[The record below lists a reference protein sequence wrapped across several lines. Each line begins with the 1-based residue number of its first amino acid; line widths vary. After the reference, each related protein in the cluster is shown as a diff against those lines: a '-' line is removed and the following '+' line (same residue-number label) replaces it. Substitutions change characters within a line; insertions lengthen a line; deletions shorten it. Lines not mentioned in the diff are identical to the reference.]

1 MQYINLDKL
10 KPALEGIEDFPVDVL
25 ENIMGLVEE
34 NEFQD
39 QSPEIEE
46 LKATIENLNTSH
58 ASELDSLKSDYES
71 RFRNAFFKGV
81 EPEGEAEA
89 VEDADEEADPEDI
102 TVEELLEEILGEEKH
117 EE

>member
-1 MQYINLDKL
+1 MKYINLDKL

-25 ENIMGLVEE
+25 ENILGLVEE

-46 LKATIENLNTSH
+46 LKATIENLNATH
-58 ASELDSLKSDYES
+58 ASDLDAVKSDYET

-81 EPEGEAEA
+81 ESEEPEA
-89 VEDADEEADPEDI
+89 VEETEADPEDI
-102 TVEELLEEILGEEKH
+102 TVEDILEEILGE
-117 EE
+117 

>member
-58 ASELDSLKSDYES
+58 ASELDSVKSDYET

-81 EPEGEAEA
+81 EPEAETVEEA
-89 VEDADEEADPEDI
+89 EEADPEDI
-102 TVEELLEEILGEEKH
+102 TVEDILEEILGEEKH